1 MEKQF
6 TLKKLVIYL
15 SCVFV
20 ALILLSLLAL
30 SVSSHKT
37 VAAFYGISEPNQKN
51 IQTILQT
58 TSIKKNKKKEAYH
71 FVTLDSS
78 VSLKKA
84 LKAAGTPD
92 LLFIYGGL
100 NADYAASVSA
110 QKKAGFT
117 TDILNGMYSN
127 IRQTAKIE
135 KNKVTAVPVL
145 VDHYEIDV
153 QRAKFESS
161 SISQINMLSDLEE
174 FARIAKSST
183 VGPVIFAAGNDV
195 ELINVFGALVEAVS
209 GRKAVEAGIEKIR
222 KTVSVGK
229 TSQSSF
235 YNLLLELT
243 SQGGEW
249 HEAAEL
255 LKHWSKINILPKNI
269 YQMQKNDVRAFLE
282 SNLSV
287 VAFMSL
293 SDHRSLKR
301 DIISRYSSSFIPGT
315 AINVERNLTAP
326 VIYAIQM
333 KKGKQAHSSV
343 MLLADSL
350 QTSLCAKTGL
360 APVQKNCPT
369 PDIQSDDV
377 RYLVAAS
384 GVPLPMLS
392 ESAFTNKPNR
402 TAFAEALRT
411 ILKD

>member
-15 SCVFV
+15 SCVFI
-20 ALILLSLLAL
+20 ALILISLLLL
-30 SVSSHKT
+30 SISSHKT

-51 IQTILQT
+51 IQAILQT
-58 TSIKKNKKKEAYH
+58 TSIKKNKKKEAYK

-78 VSLKKA
+78 ISLKRA
-84 LKAAGTPD
+84 IKAAGTPD
-92 LLFIYGGL
+92 LLFIYDGL

-110 QKKAGFT
+110 QKKAGFSA
-117 TDILNGMYSN
+117 DILNGMYTN
-127 IRQTAKIE
+127 VKQTAKTA
-135 KNKVTAVPVL
+135 KNKVTAVPIL

-161 SISQINMLSDLEE
+161 SISQINLLSDLEE

-183 VGPVIFAAGNDV
+183 LGPVIFAAGNDV
-195 ELINVFGALVEAVS
+195 ELLNVFGALVEAVS
-209 GRKAVEAGIEKIR
+209 GRKAYDDGVEKI
-222 KTVSVGK
+222 KKAVSVGK
-229 TSQSSF
+229 TSQSAF
-235 YNLLLELT
+235 YNLLIELT

-293 SDHRSLKR
+293 SDHRSIKR
-301 DIISRYSSSFIPGT
+301 DTISRYNSSFIPGT
-315 AINVERNLTAP
+315 AVNIPRNLTAP
-326 VIYAIQM
+326 VIYAVQM

-350 QTSLCAKTGL
+350 QSSLCGKTGL

-384 GVPLPMLS
+384 GVPLPALS
-392 ESAFTNKPNR
+392 EAAFTNKPNR
-402 TAFAEALRT
+402 SAFAAALRT

>member
-15 SCVFV
+15 SCVFI
-20 ALILLSLLAL
+20 ALILISLLLL
-30 SVSSHKT
+30 SISSHKT

-51 IQTILQT
+51 IQAILQT
-58 TSIKKNKKKEAYH
+58 TSIKKNKKKEAYK

-78 VSLKKA
+78 ISLKRA
-84 LKAAGTPD
+84 IKAAGTPD
-92 LLFIYGGL
+92 LLFIYDGL

-110 QKKAGFT
+110 QKKAGFSA
-117 TDILNGMYSN
+117 DILNGMYTN
-127 IRQTAKIE
+127 VKQTAKTA
-135 KNKVTAVPVL
+135 KNKITAVPIL

-161 SISQINMLSDLEE
+161 SISELNVLSDLEE
-174 FARIAKSST
+174 FARISKSST
-183 VGPVIFAAGNDV
+183 LGPVIFAAGNDV
-195 ELINVFGALVEAVS
+195 ELLNVFGALVEAVS
-209 GRKAVEAGIEKIR
+209 GRKAYDDGVEKI
-222 KTVSVGK
+222 KKAVSVGK
-229 TSQSSF
+229 TSQSAF
-235 YNLLLELT
+235 YNLLIELT

-249 HEAAEL
+249 YETAEL
-255 LKHWSKINILPKNI
+255 LKHWSKINIFPKNI

-293 SDHRSLKR
+293 SDHRSIKR
-301 DIISRYSSSFIPGT
+301 DTISRYNSSFIPGT
-315 AINVERNLTAP
+315 AVNIPRNLTAP
-326 VIYAIQM
+326 VIYAVQM

-350 QTSLCAKTGL
+350 QTSLCGKTGL

-384 GVPLPMLS
+384 GVPLPALS
-392 ESAFTNKPNR
+392 EAAFTNKPNR
-402 TAFAEALRT
+402 SAFAEALRA

>member
-15 SCVFV
+15 SCVFI
-20 ALILLSLLAL
+20 ALILISLLLL
-30 SVSSHKT
+30 SISSHKT

-51 IQTILQT
+51 IQAILQT
-58 TSIKKNKKKEAYH
+58 TSIKKNKKKEAYK

-78 VSLKKA
+78 ISLKRA
-84 LKAAGTPD
+84 IKAAGTPD
-92 LLFIYGGL
+92 LLFIYDGL

-110 QKKAGFT
+110 QKKAGFSA
-117 TDILNGMYSN
+117 DILNGMYTN
-127 IRQTAKIE
+127 VKQTAKTA
-135 KNKVTAVPVL
+135 KNKVTAVPIL

-161 SISQINMLSDLEE
+161 SISEINVLSDLEE

-183 VGPVIFAAGNDV
+183 LGPVIFAAGNDV
-195 ELINVFGALVEAVS
+195 ELLNVFGALVEAVS
-209 GRKAVEAGIEKIR
+209 GRKAYDDGVEKI
-222 KTVSVGK
+222 KKAVSVGK
-229 TSQSSF
+229 TSQSAF
-235 YNLLLELT
+235 YNLLIELT

-293 SDHRSLKR
+293 SDHRSIKR
-301 DIISRYSSSFIPGT
+301 DTISRYNSSFIPGT
-315 AINVERNLTAP
+315 AVNIPRNLTAP
-326 VIYAIQM
+326 VIYAVQM

-350 QTSLCAKTGL
+350 QSSLCGKTGL

-384 GVPLPMLS
+384 GVPLPALS
-392 ESAFTNKPNR
+392 EAAFTNKPNR
-402 TAFAEALRT
+402 SAFAAALRT